1 MTESAIAPPAA
12 SVPVTQVIDGCEFRG
27 VSLHVFL
34 FTLLTLV
41 FDGFDIQAVGF
52 VAPALLGEW
61 GITRAE
67 LSPVLA
73 AALVGMA
80 AGAMFIG
87 RLGDSWGRRTALIVS
102 MMVVAAGA
110 LLSAYARTPG
120 ELALFRFITGL
131 GLGGS
136 LPNATSLMVEFAPLV
151 VRNLLVTSTIVG
163 VPIGG
168 MVGAEVAA
176 HLLPTF
182 GWRSVF
188 MAGALLPL
196 LLALAM
202 WLWMPESPRYL
213 ARHAKR
219 SGELAQLLN
228 RLSHTD
234 RYHAHD
240 TFVIAEQALDKRR
253 EGLGALF
260 APGYRADTLLL
271 WMSFLASIFGV
282 YALFNWLPTVLSG
295 VGLPMPIALRCA
307 LVVNLGG
314 VLGAFVMASGMNRIG
329 SRKVLLAFSVMG
341 ALLAITLAT
350 FQRALFDPSD
360 LTALLIIMAGI
371 GAAILGVQT
380 GLYSV
385 SAHAYPTSARATG
398 VGAALGVGR
407 LGGILSAFAGALV
420 STPGGGVAPFFG
432 GIAAVVVVMA
442 VSIGTFG
449 RHIPPVP
456 RQARHSERARAG
468 VS

>member
-1 MTESAIAPPAA
+1 MPESAIAPPAA
-12 SVPVTQVIDGCEFRG
+12 SVQVAEVIDGCAFRG
-27 VSLHVFL
+27 LSLHVFI

-41 FDGFDIQAVGF
+41 VDGFDIQAVGF

-61 GITRAE
+61 DITRAE

-73 AALVGMA
+73 SALVGMA
-80 AGAMFIG
+80 AGAASFG
-87 RLGDSWGRRTALIVS
+87 WLGDRSGRRTALIVS
-102 MMVVAAGA
+102 MLVVAAGS
-110 LLSAYARTPG
+110 LLSAYARTPE
-120 ELALFRFITGL
+120 ELALYRFITGL

-136 LPNATSLMVEFAPLV
+136 LPNATSLMAEFAPLA
-151 VRNLLVTSTIVG
+151 VRNLLVTSTVVG

-168 MVGAEVAA
+168 MLGAEAA
-176 HLLPTF
+176 AQLLPVF

-188 MAGALLPL
+188 VAGALLPL

-213 ARHAKR
+213 ARRAKR
-219 SGELAQLLN
+219 SGELARLLN

-234 RYHAHD
+234 RYRASD
-240 TFVIAEQALDKRR
+240 TFVIADQALNQRQV
-253 EGLGALF
+253 GLGALF

-271 WMSFLASIFGV
+271 WMSFLASIFSV
-282 YALFNWLPTVLSG
+282 YALFNWLPTVLSSI
-295 VGLPMPIALRCA
+295 GLPMTVALRCA

-329 SRKVLLAFSVMG
+329 SRKVLLAFSAMG
-341 ALLAITLAT
+341 ALLASALAA
-350 FQRALFDPSD
+350 FQRDLFDPND

-432 GIAAVVVVMA
+432 GIAAVAVVMA
-442 VSIGTFG
+442 VSIGTLG

-456 RQARHSERARAG
+456 RQARHSERAGAG

>member
-1 MTESAIAPPAA
+1 MTQSVVVPPAA
-12 SVPVTQVIDGCEFRG
+12 RVQVTEVIDGCQFRG
-27 VSLHVFL
+27 VSLHVFI

-102 MMVVAAGA
+102 MGVVAAGS
-110 LLSAYARTPG
+110 LLSAYARTPD
-120 ELALFRFITGL
+120 ELVLYRFITGL

-136 LPNATSLMVEFAPLV
+136 LPNATSLMVEFAPLA

-163 VPIGG
+163 VPVGG

-176 HLLPTF
+176 QLLPVF

-188 MAGALLPL
+188 LAGALLPL
-196 LLALAM
+196 LLAAGM

-213 ARHAKR
+213 ARHAQR
-219 SGELAQLLN
+219 SGELARLLN
-228 RLSHTD
+228 RLTRTD

-240 TFVIAEQALDKRR
+240 TFVIAEQAAS
-253 EGLGALF
+253 EGRTGVRALF

-271 WMSFLASIFGV
+271 WISFLASIFGV
-282 YALFNWLPTVLSG
+282 YALFNWLPTVLSS
-295 VGLPMPIALRCA
+295 VGLPVTVALRCA

-314 VLGAFVMASGMNRIG
+314 VLGAFVMASGMNRLG
-329 SRKVLLAFSVMG
+329 SRRILVAFSALG
-341 ALLAITLAT
+341 ALFALGLAV
-350 FQRALFDPSD
+350 FQHALFDPD
-360 LTALLIIMAGI
+360 ELAALLIIMAGI

-385 SAHAYPTSARATG
+385 SAHVYPTSARATG

-420 STPGGGVAPFFG
+420 SSPDSGAAPFFG
-432 GIAAVVVVMA
+432 GIAVVVVIMA
-442 VSIGTFG
+442 VSIGALG

-456 RQARHSERARAG
+456 KSARQSKQAQVA
-468 VS
+468 